1 MTSIALAIG
10 SFLACFLAGNR
21 SLKNG
26 LAAVIGVGYIYG
38 IVRAN
43 YPDTW
48 TYLMFDL
55 GVIGLYLAQLWK
67 PMTPAQ
73 RLSSH
78 DLRIW
83 TTVLIGWPVLLFIA
97 FPTDNPLVQA
107 VGLRA
112 NVFLLP
118 FLLLGARLS
127 NDDVR
132 DLGRYL
138 AVLNLAAVGLATVEF
153 FVGIEPFYPMNEVTD
168 IIYRSRDLVGRTAY
182 RIPACFSSAHAFAGT
197 MTMTLPVMIGAW
209 KQKHDWKYEGT
220 FLAIAVIASLVGVF
234 MAAARIH
241 MITAGL
247 LALVVTF
254 AGGLSARQWIRWVGA
269 VLIVGYVVA
278 GDARFQRFTTLQ
290 DRSMVSERIG
300 ESVNDTFFD
309 VVSQHPL
316 GRGLADGGTSV
327 PYFLREG
334 RDSGTIIENEYA
346 RIALEQ
352 GLPGLVMWLLFIVW
366 VLTRRPGRVKDS
378 WLLSR
383 RLVWVA
389 CASMFAAG
397 MLGMGMFAAVPQ
409 TVLMLLIIGWTTT
422 ARPPLVITSDADDV
436 EPAA

>member
-21 SLKNG
+21 SLKHG
-26 LAAVIGVGYIYG
+26 LAAVIGVGYVYG

-153 FVGIEPFYPMNEVTD
+153 FVGIEAFYPMNEVTD

-422 ARPPLVITSDADDV
+422 ARPPLVITSDADDM

>member
-21 SLKNG
+21 SLKHG

-209 KQKHDWKYEGT
+209 KQKHDWKYEGA
-220 FLAIAVIASLVGVF
+220 FLAVAVIASLVGVF